1 MACYSPPFYSSDL
14 NLKKNPVCFEFEKL
28 YFHKQFA
35 MLDNQLLCLEICLVC
50 LDQIIMTTYCREI
63 EWHQSQDG
71 SCMPRNTVGNQ
82 QLIMRLSSPWW
93 RESIASF
100 RRWPRN
106 DFMTYMCKNETFV
119 VLNVERLCSKP
130 KFIHTVAVNHNV
142 FDYFIVVWTL
152 SYLQQSVLVLFTQCY
167 SSLKR

>member
-1 MACYSPPFYSSDL
+1 MFIAVPSNRKHIPLKSIFRIPL
-14 NLKKNPVCFEFEKL
+14 TTNLFWPATRRHFIPRISTWKKPVCFKFEKL

-50 LDQIIMTTYCREI
+50 LDQIMTTYCRES
-63 EWHQSQDG
+63 ERHQSQDG

-106 DFMTYMCKNETFV
+106 DFYD
-119 VLNVERLCSKP
+119 
-130 KFIHTVAVNHNV
+130 IHM
-142 FDYFIVVWTL
+142 
-152 SYLQQSVLVLFTQCY
+152 
-167 SSLKR
+167 